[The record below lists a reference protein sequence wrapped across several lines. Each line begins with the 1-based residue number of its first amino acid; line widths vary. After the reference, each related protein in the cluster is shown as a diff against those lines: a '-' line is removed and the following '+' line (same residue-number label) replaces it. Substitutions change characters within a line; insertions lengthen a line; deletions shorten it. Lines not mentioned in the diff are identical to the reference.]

1 MSLLKQLLL
10 SVSVAITAIL
20 IGTLGLSIGAAR
32 QYLDGQLQSQSEN
45 AVSALALSLSQP
57 ANQDPVTRE
66 LLMMALFD
74 SGQFREIRLHDP
86 AGQVL
91 FERTNEAIQRH
102 VPAWFSQMLPLS
114 QPKGVREISN
124 GWTQV
129 GALSVV
135 VDNRFAVQALWLST
149 LKMTALIVGAGLAWA
164 VFVGVLLRWFRR
176 VLREEVEAQV
186 LRIGTQQVGPHAAES
201 SRVWELASVS
211 SAIAQTHTRVQQTNQ
226 AQLARID
233 SLELE
238 THRDP
243 ITQLPNRKYFVNEL
257 NKALHNGAQAQG
269 QVMLVRLRDLQAM
282 NTSMPRTEVDAWLQN
297 MGAQVQLLL
306 QEGAAA
312 GATAGAQL
320 ARLNG
325 SDFALLL
332 PGAAGPAAMQVVQNV
347 RALLQSM
354 AVALVDGRWSR
365 WAFVLTA
372 YAQQD
377 TIKDVLSRLDQG
389 LMQAESAGHDEVEY
403 AEFSHAGAQTVL
415 AGEGHWHS
423 VLGDALAHAQQL
435 QIAVQ
440 SVASVS
446 LTDTDVRHEAA
457 LQLHDAQGHIL
468 GAPLFLPAAVRLGLS
483 AQFDV
488 QAIQR
493 GLYWLAEHRD
503 QTLVVRVS
511 VPSLENPR
519 FLPLVQA
526 LLGSS
531 LAVELGDALQ
541 QLVLE
546 LDAHALELVPQVTMA
561 FAAMAARAGVG
572 VGLRRLDQAPKA
584 LLTLSQLPLR
594 YVKLGGYYAQQ
605 SLENAGAQYLLEAM
619 IHTAQAQGAR
629 IYITE
634 APSPEAAEWLRS
646 KGASLPVVNV

>member
-10 SVSVAITAIL
+10 SVSVAILAIL
-20 IGTLGLSIGAAR
+20 IGTLALSIGAAR

-74 SGQFREIRLHDP
+74 SGQFRAIRLTDP
-86 AGQVL
+86 VGQPL
-91 FERTNEAIQRH
+91 FERTHTETSTL
-102 VPAWFSQMLPLS
+102 VPAWFSRVLPLS
-114 QPKGVREISN
+114 QPQGVRAISD
-124 GWTQV
+124 GWKQV
-129 GALSVV
+129 GQLTVV
-135 VDNRFAVQALWLST
+135 VDSRFAEEALWLSS
-149 LKMTALIVGAGLAWA
+149 LKMAALIVGAGLLWA
-164 VFVGVLLRWFRR
+164 LFVGVLLRWFRR
-176 VLREEVEAQV
+176 VLHEEIEAQV
-186 LRIGTQQVGPHAAES
+186 LRIGTQQAAPALVDAP
-201 SRVWELASVS
+201 RVRELASVS
-211 SAIAQTHTRVQQTNQ
+211 SAIAQTHTRVQQTSE

-257 NKALHNGAQAQG
+257 NKALHSGAQAQG

-282 NTSMPRTEVDAWLQN
+282 NTSMPRTQVDEWLQN
-297 MGAQVQLLL
+297 MGAQVQQLLK
-306 QEGAAA
+306 ASVAP
-312 GATAGAQL
+312 GAQL

-332 PGAAGPAAMQVVQNV
+332 PGEGGPAAMQVVQDV
-347 RALLQSM
+347 RQQLQALS
-354 AVALVDGRWSR
+354 VALGDGHWTR

-372 YAQQD
+372 YTEKDAP
-377 TIKDVLSRLDQG
+377 KDVLSRLDQG

-403 AEFSHAGAQTVL
+403 AEFSHPAEHAVL
-415 AGEGHWHS
+415 AGEGHWHR
-423 VLGDALAHAQQL
+423 VLGDALAQAQQL
-435 QIAVQ
+435 QIAVH
-440 SVASVS
+440 SVGSVS
-446 LTDTDVRHEAA
+446 LMDSDVRHEAA

-483 AQFDV
+483 AQFDL

-493 GLYWLAEHRD
+493 GLQWLAQHRE

-511 VPSLENPR
+511 VPSLEHPK
-519 FLPLVQA
+519 FQAQVQA
-526 LLGSS
+526 LLGTPAATQ
-531 LAVELGDALQ
+531 LAGALQ
-541 QLVLE
+541 CLVLE
-546 LDAHALELVPQVTMA
+546 LDAHALESVPSVAIA

-584 LLTLSQLPLR
+584 LLELSQLRLR

-605 SLENAGAQYLLEAM
+605 SLDNPGAQYLLEAM
-619 IHTAQAQGAR
+619 MQTAKAQGAR

-634 APSPEAAEWLRS
+634 MVSPQAADWLRI
-646 KGASLPVVNV
+646 KGASLPIVST

>member
-20 IGTLGLSIGAAR
+20 IGTLALSIGAAR

-57 ANQDPVTRE
+57 ANQDPVTQE

-74 SGQFREIRLHDP
+74 SGQFRAIRLTDP
-86 AGQVL
+86 AGQPL
-91 FERTNEAIQRH
+91 FERTHDAVNTD
-102 VPAWFSQMLPLS
+102 VPAWFSQLLPLS
-114 QPKGVREISN
+114 QPKGVRAISN
-124 GWTQV
+124 GWSQV
-129 GALSVV
+129 GELSVV

-186 LRIGTQQVGPHAAES
+186 LCIGTQQAAPELPHS
-201 SRVWELASVS
+201 PRVWELASVS

-257 NKALHNGAQAQG
+257 NKSLQSEAQAQG

-282 NTSMPRTEVDAWLQN
+282 NASIARTQVDAWLQN
-297 MGAQVQLLL
+297 MGAQVQQLLKDS
-306 QEGAAA
+306 AVP
-312 GATAGAQL
+312 GAQY

-332 PGAAGPAAMQVVQNV
+332 PGSAGPDAMRVVQQV
-347 RALLQSM
+347 RQQLQSM
-354 AVALVDGRWSR
+354 SVALGDGHWSR

-372 YAQQD
+372 YTEKDAV
-377 TIKDVLSRLDQG
+377 KDVLSRLDQG

-403 AEFSHAGAQTVL
+403 AEFSHHSEHAAL
-415 AGEGHWHS
+415 AGESHWHRLLAQA
-423 VLGDALAHAQQL
+423 LGDGQHLS
-435 QIAVQ
+435 IAVQ
-440 SVASVS
+440 PIDSAT
-446 LTDTDVRHEAA
+446 LTDSDTRHEAA
-457 LQLHDAQGHIL
+457 LQMLDAEGHTL
-468 GAPLFLPAAVRLGLS
+468 GAALFLPAAVRLGLS
-483 AQFDV
+483 AQFDLR
-488 QAIQR
+488 AIAL
-493 GLYWLAEHRD
+493 GLQWLAAHVG
-503 QTLVVRVS
+503 QQLVVRVS
-511 VPSLENPR
+511 VPSLEHAK
-519 FLPLVQA
+519 FLEHVVA
-526 LLGSS
+526 LLRG
-531 LAVELGDALQ
+531 AQGAALGEQLSH
-541 QLVLE
+541 LVLE
-546 LDAHALELVPQVTMA
+546 LDAHALETVPDMAVA
-561 FAAMAARAGVG
+561 FAQTVTNIGAG

-584 LLTLSQLPLR
+584 LMALSKLQLR

-605 SLENAGAQYLLEAM
+605 SLDNRGAQFLLEAM
-619 IHTAQAQGAR
+619 IQTAQSQGAR
-629 IYITE
+629 IYITDTVT
-634 APSPEAAEWLRS
+634 PETAQWLHAQ
-646 KGASLPVVNV
+646 GASLPVLAA